1 MSEKNNKLSAEKKQQ
16 PKYKSVR
23 IHPEDFQEYK
33 RLSYF
38 QDKPIVDLISEA
50 LELLK
55 KKYDE

>member
-1 MSEKNNKLSAEKKQQ
+1 MSEKIINSQQKKKQQ

-33 RLSYF
+33 QLSYF